1 MWVWAER
8 IFGAVVREQDG
19 ISSAAG
25 LLATRLAIGGAARM
39 GHTRTRAWTTTDSSR
54 SPSEVDQLVG
64 DVFGCEGVQHRHDPP
79 GEIKVGGTA
88 VGNQNACVGALLAER
103 RLVQPFIVAAI
114 VREHRQLVF
123 GGKV

>member
-1 MWVWAER
+1 M
-8 IFGAVVREQDG
+8 FGAVTLTATAPIRIPG
-19 ISSAAG
+19 I
-25 LLATRLAIGGAARM
+25 AIGGATRI

-54 SPSEVDQLVG
+54 SPSEVEQLVG
-64 DVFGCEGVQHRHDPP
+64 NVFGREGVEHRHDPP

-88 VGNQNACVGALLAER
+88 VGNQNARMGALLAER